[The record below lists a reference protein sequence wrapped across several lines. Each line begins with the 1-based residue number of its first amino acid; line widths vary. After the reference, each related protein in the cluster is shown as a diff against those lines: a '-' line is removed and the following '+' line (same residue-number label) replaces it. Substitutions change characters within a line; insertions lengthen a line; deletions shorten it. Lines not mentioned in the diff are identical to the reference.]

1 MLSPQSRGAQASC
14 DTAATNRC
22 QTDRMPSAA
31 GLQEAQTT
39 KAKLQRDLLDLEA
52 EFAMR
57 QFTNFYHRP
66 SHRKFARLRTEPHRC
81 RHGRDRRQ
89 LEESSNSPL
98 SSVRTACLDY
108 AFGRA
113 KVTWDLAAMSRGD
126 QLRRLAAQLASL
138 ASLDGRGLCAHS
150 TGAGAVFSATLKHTL
165 SLTLSCTS
173 AATHAG

>member
-22 QTDRMPSAA
+22 QTERMPSAA

-39 KAKLQRDLLDLEA
+39 KAKLQRDLLHLQA

-66 SHRKFARLRTEPHRC
+66 SHSKFARLRTEPHRC

-89 LEESSNSPL
+89 LEKSSSSPL
-98 SSVRTACLDY
+98 SSVRTACLDH
-108 AFGRA
+108 ALQPCFAAISFGGWRRSSRLWHHWTNA
-113 KVTWDLAAMSRGD
+113 VSVRTVPVLAQSSRP
-126 QLRRLAAQLASL
+126 RSRTRS
-138 ASLDGRGLCAHS
+138 R
-150 TGAGAVFSATLKHTL
+150 
-165 SLTLSCTS
+165 
-173 AATHAG
+173 